1 MQHKIDLKYL
11 IIVSTSTI
19 FIIIFPYIGVYAYDV
34 YFNQE
39 SVYSKGTSVGPVK
52 IDGLT
57 YEEAKDQLLQS
68 VEQWRQHTSYSF
80 TYEGQ
85 EESFGTQ
92 LFQVDLINSLKEITD
107 GEFSPLLVSIDE
119 QFLQEKVDAVLNGA
133 SLTENEQFVKDL
145 LATATSLK
153 QGKHQFQLS
162 SYLSSEQHV
171 ENVQQ
176 YLISKSSIPLETSQE
191 FYVSNWIKVL
201 NPLTV
206 SANSVFSLID
216 HINSDQSFTEQQL
229 EALNIMATGVYET
242 ILPTNFNIIE
252 RHISRALPEY
262 SKAGFEAKVIPNEAD
277 LLFVN
282 PNNSDYV
289 IKFQVLNKQ
298 LVVQLFGQKLPHDY
312 EVQLKN
318 KKAFKPK
325 TILQYSAMVPMGQSV
340 IKTKGKPGLVVDV
353 YRQRVDENGYV
364 IDSDFISQ
372 DFYPPIHSVKLHGL
386 TGDVDQMQQIQTSQ
400 TRLKNEELFWGMPK
414 EPLKGN

>member
-1 MQHKIDLKYL
+1 M
-11 IIVSTSTI
+11 
-19 FIIIFPYIGVYAYDV
+19 
-34 YFNQE
+34 
-39 SVYSKGTSVGPVK
+39 
-52 IDGLT
+52 
-57 YEEAKDQLLQS
+57 
-68 VEQWRQHTSYSF
+68 
-80 TYEGQ
+80 
-85 EESFGTQ
+85 
-92 LFQVDLINSLKEITD
+92 
-107 GEFSPLLVSIDE
+107 
-119 QFLQEKVDAVLNGA
+119 
-133 SLTENEQFVKDL
+133 
-145 LATATSLK
+145 
-153 QGKHQFQLS
+153 S

-171 ENVQQ
+171 ENVEQ

-201 NPLTV
+201 TPLTV

-364 IDSDFISQ
+364 IDSE
-372 DFYPPIHSVKLHGL
+372 IHSVP
-386 TGDVDQMQQIQTSQ
+386 QCF
-400 TRLKNEELFWGMPK
+400 NE
-414 EPLKGN
+414 